1 MADKT
6 LFLLDA
12 YALAYRAYYAFI
24 KSPRINSKG
33 VNTSAVFGFTN
44 TLLEVL
50 QKENPSHIG
59 VVFDPHEPTFR
70 HEMYAEY
77 KANRE
82 AMPEDMRQAIPL
94 IKEVIAALN
103 IPVVQVDGFEADDI
117 IGTLAHKAVAEGFT
131 VYMMT
136 PDKDYAQLVRDGVFV
151 YKPGRSGGDVEI
163 WDAAKVKEKFAVTPD
178 HIIDL
183 LGLMGDT
190 SDNIPGCPGVG
201 PKGAEKLITDFGSI
215 EGIYEHIDELKGK
228 QRENMVNFRSQI
240 ELSKVLATINT
251 QAPVEFDAE
260 EFKRE
265 EPDKDKLTTLFADL
279 EFRNMLTRAL
289 NQASPTV
296 SQSAKS
302 AANPLQGTLFGTDS
316 TGQGSLFDIDNPPVA
331 PTLDTIKDVR
341 PDYRIAQTADEQAE
355 LVRHLLE
362 CQEVCFDTET
372 TSLDVHSAE
381 LVAMSFSTKEKSG
394 WLVPVPENQAD
405 AQAVVD
411 RFKPFFGNEN
421 IAKIGQ
427 NLKYDILVLKNYGV
441 EVRGRLFDTM
451 VAHYLIQP
459 EQRHN
464 LDLLAESY
472 LKYSTIKTEELIGRR
487 GSAQTTMRNVE
498 IGLLRDY
505 ACEDA
510 DIAFRLK
517 PLLEAELRKSD
528 MIDLFFNIETPLI
541 SVLADME
548 WTGVKI
554 DTAALNAYA
563 VELRAAI
570 ADVEQK
576 IHTEAGMVF
585 NISSPKQLGEILF
598 ERLKIGGAAKTK
610 TKQYSTA
617 EDVLEKIAD
626 KHPIVPMILEYR
638 SLKKLLSTYVEALPQ
653 MVHSKTG
660 RIHTSYNQTITAT
673 GRLSST
679 NPNLQNIPVREEQ
692 GRKVRMAFVPTHT
705 DGCIMAA
712 DYSQIELRLMA
723 HLSQDAAMIE
733 AFRANQDIHAATAAR
748 LFHEPV
754 ESVTRE
760 QRRKAKSANFG
771 IIYGISSFGLA
782 QNTGI
787 KVSEAK
793 EIIDNYFAS
802 FPGVKE
808 YMDKSIATARNVG
821 YTETLCHRRR
831 YLPDLQSANSLVR
844 SAAERNAINAPI
856 QGTAADII
864 KIAMI
869 NIHRK
874 MAEQGLKSAMV
885 MQVHD
890 ELVFDVAPGETEA
903 LSQLVK
909 TEMESAIGLSIPLT
923 AEVGIGKNWL
933 EAH

>member
-59 VVFDPHEPTFR
+59 VVFDPHGPTFR

-94 IKEVIAALN
+94 IKEVIGALN

-163 WDAAKVKEKFAVTPD
+163 WDTAKVKEKFAVTPD

-279 EFRNMLTRAL
+279 EFRNMLARAL
-289 NQASPTV
+289 SQA

-302 AANPLQGTLFGTDS
+302 VANPLQGTLFGTDS
-316 TGQGSLFDIDNPPVA
+316 TGQGSLFDLDNPPMA
-331 PTLDTIKDVR
+331 PTLDTIKDVK
-341 PDYRIAQTADEQAE
+341 PDYRIAQTADEQTE

-394 WLVPVPENQAD
+394 WLVPVPENQTD

-421 IAKIGQ
+421 ITKIGQ

-554 DTAALNAYA
+554 DTDALNAYA

-653 MVHSKTG
+653 MVHGKTG

-692 GRKVRMAFVPTHT
+692 GRKVRMAFVPTHA

-909 TEMESAIGLSIPLT
+909 NEMESAISLSIPLT

>member
-59 VVFDPHEPTFR
+59 VVFDPHGPTFR
-70 HEMYAEY
+70 HEMYPEY

-94 IKEVIAALN
+94 IKQVIGALN
-103 IPVVQVDGFEADDI
+103 IPVVQVDGYEADDI
-117 IGTLAHKAVAEGFT
+117 IGTLAHKAADAGFT
-131 VYMMT
+131 VFMMT
-136 PDKDYAQLVRDGVFV
+136 PDKDYAQLVRDRVSV
-151 YKPGRSGGDVEI
+151 YKPGRSGGDIEI

-201 PKGAEKLITDFGSI
+201 PKGAEKLITDYGSI

-228 QRENMVNFRSQI
+228 LKENMVAFRSQV

-251 QAPVEFDAE
+251 NSPVEFDEAK
-260 EFKRE
+260 FKRE
-265 EPDKDKLTTLFADL
+265 EPNKTQLEALFAEL
-279 EFRNMLTRAL
+279 EFRSMLTRAI
-289 NQASPTV
+289 NSASPTA
-296 SQSAKS
+296 SATAKS
-302 AANPLQGTLFGTDS
+302 NAGPVQVSLFDMGSPTQGTLFD
-316 TGQGSLFDIDNPPVA
+316 LDNPPMA
-331 PTLDTIKDVR
+331 PALTTIKDVN
-341 PDYRIAQTADEQAE
+341 PDYRIAQTADEQTA
-355 LVRHLLE
+355 LVAHLLE
-362 CQEVCFDTET
+362 CQEVSFDTET
-372 TSLDVHSAE
+372 TSLEVHNAE
-381 LVAMSFSTKEKSG
+381 LVAMTFSTKEKTG
-394 WLVPVPENQAD
+394 WMVLVPAD
-405 AQAVVD
+405 QTEAQTVVD
-411 RFKPFFGNEN
+411 RFKPFFANSTITK
-421 IAKIGQ
+421 IAQ
-427 NLKYDILVLKNYGV
+427 NAKYDIAVLKNYGV
-441 EVRGRLFDTM
+441 VVAGRLFDTM

-459 EQRHN
+459 EQHHN

-487 GSAQTTMRNVE
+487 GNAQKSMRDVDQT
-498 IGLLRDY
+498 LLRDY

-517 PLLEAELRKSD
+517 PLLEDELAKAN
-528 MIDLFFNIETPLI
+528 MTDLFYNVETPLVQ
-541 SVLADME
+541 VLADME
-548 WTGVKI
+548 YTGVKI
-554 DTAALNAYA
+554 DTEALNTYA
-563 VELRAAI
+563 AELRQSI
-570 ADVEQK
+570 DEIEKK
-576 IHTEAGMVF
+576 IHEAAGVEF
-585 NISSPKQLGEILF
+585 NVSSPKQLGEILF
-598 ERLKIGGAAKTK
+598 DRLKIGGASKTK

-638 SLKKLLSTYVEALPQ
+638 SLKKLLSTYAEALPQ
-653 MVHSKTG
+653 LVNAKTG
-660 RIHTSYNQTITAT
+660 RIHTSYNQTVTAT

-679 NPNLQNIPVREEQ
+679 NPNLQNIPVRDKMGQ
-692 GRKVRMAFVPTHT
+692 KVRMTFVPTNPE
-705 DGCIMAA
+705 GCILAA

-748 LFHEPV
+748 LFHESV
-754 ESVTRE
+754 ENVTRE

-787 KVSEAK
+787 KVPEAK
-793 EIIDNYFAS
+793 EIIDSYFAN
-802 FPGVKE
+802 FPAVKR
-808 YMDKSIATARNVG
+808 YMDESISRARETG
-821 YTETLCHRRR
+821 YTETICHRRR
-831 YLPDLQSANSLVR
+831 YLPDLQSANSFVKGT
-844 SAAERNAINAPI
+844 AERNAINAPI
-856 QGTAADII
+856 QGSAADII
-864 KIAMI
+864 KIAMV
-869 NIHRK
+869 NVHRK
-874 MAEQGLKSAMV
+874 IAEAGLKSAMV

-890 ELVFDVAPGETEA
+890 ELVFDVVPGEVEA
-903 LSQLVK
+903 LSQIVK
-909 TEMESAIGLSIPLT
+909 TEMESAVSLSIPLT
-923 AEVGIGKNWL
+923 AEVGVGKNWM

>member
-59 VVFDPHEPTFR
+59 VVFDPHGPTFR

-94 IKEVIAALN
+94 IKEVIGALN

-163 WDAAKVKEKFAVTPD
+163 WDTAKVKEKFAVTPD

-228 QRENMVNFRSQI
+228 QHENMVNFRSQI

-289 NQASPTV
+289 SQASPTA

-302 AANPLQGTLFGTDS
+302 TTNLLQGTLFGIDS
-316 TGQGSLFDIDNPPVA
+316 TGQGSLFDLDNPPVA
-331 PTLDTIKDVR
+331 PTLDTIKDVK

-576 IHTEAGMVF
+576 IHTEAGMAF

-653 MVHSKTG
+653 MVHSRTG

-692 GRKVRMAFVPTHT
+692 GRKVRMAFVPTHA

>member
-59 VVFDPHEPTFR
+59 VVFDPHGPTFR
-70 HEMYAEY
+70 HEMYPEY

-94 IKEVIAALN
+94 IKQVIGALN
-103 IPVVQVDGFEADDI
+103 IPVVQVDGYEADDI
-117 IGTLAHKAVAEGFT
+117 IGTLAHKAADAGFT
-131 VYMMT
+131 VFMMT
-136 PDKDYAQLVRDGVFV
+136 PDKDYAQLVRDRVSV
-151 YKPGRSGGDVEI
+151 YKPGRSGGDIEI

-201 PKGAEKLITDFGSI
+201 PKSAEKLITDFGSI

-289 NQASPTV
+289 SQASPTSTITTV
-296 SQSAKS
+296 APAAGQASKPSAG
-302 AANPLQGTLFGTDS
+302 PQ
-316 TGQGSLFDIDNPPVA
+316 QGSLFDFGDQLFA
-331 PTLDTIKDVR
+331 PAPKLDTIADVK
-341 PDYRIAQTADEQAE
+341 PDYRVAATPDEQAA
-355 LVRHLLE
+355 LVTHLLE
-362 CQEVCFDTET
+362 CKEVCFDTET
-372 TSLDVHSAE
+372 TSLDIHDAE
-381 LVAMSFSTKEKSG
+381 LVAMSFTTAEKSG
-394 WLVPVPENQAD
+394 WLVPVPAD
-405 AQAVVD
+405 TTEAQAVVD

-459 EQRHN
+459 EQRLN

-692 GRKVRMAFVPTHT
+692 GRKVRMAFVPTHA

-909 TEMESAIGLSIPLT
+909 TEMESAISLSIPLT